1 MCIRD
6 RVAVGNANGYAA
18 AMTGAPLVTSSAL
31 FFGMDTA
38 NAISLHVVDI
48 NSKVAVNNAQNLST
62 LVLDTEAA
70 SSGQH
75 SNAASAWA
83 GWIQD
88 PQVAFGTKAAFQL
101 GVMDQDTGDN
111 IASTFAGSWLLTD
124 SSLTFAAPVVVTPP
138 AAVPLPAAVWMFGA
152 GLMGMLRLNRRKSM
166 AV

>member
-1 MCIRD
+1 M
-6 RVAVGNANGYAA
+6 
-18 AMTGAPLVTSSAL
+18 
-31 FFGMDTA
+31 
-38 NAISLHVVDI
+38 
-48 NSKVAVNNAQNLST
+48 
-62 LVLDTEAA
+62 LDTEAA